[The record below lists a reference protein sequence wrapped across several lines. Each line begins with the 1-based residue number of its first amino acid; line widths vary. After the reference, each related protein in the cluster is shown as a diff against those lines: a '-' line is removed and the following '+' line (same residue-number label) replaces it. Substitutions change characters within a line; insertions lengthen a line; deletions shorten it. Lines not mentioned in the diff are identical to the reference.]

1 MSENPRQSYSR
12 PRLVYFAQFMFS
24 PSTDSTHLNTIQHLT
39 KVKQTPDNIPYSLQ
53 TIIPFGTN
61 RHLSKAWKNMRLKAE
76 LNVNVALLL
85 QLQVFTPFT
94 RARLSNLW
102 VFSSISFYAS
112 SLILIITL
120 LLCNTSNEKPNCFS
134 YILFYAAEPFG
145 M

>member
-12 PRLVYFAQFMFS
+12 PRLVYFVHPALTLPTLM
-24 PSTDSTHLNTIQHLT
+24 PSNILQKSSRH
-39 KVKQTPDNIPYSLQ
+39 QTTYSLQ

>member
-12 PRLVYFAQFMFS
+12 PRLVYFVHPVLILPTLI
-24 PSTDSTHLNTIQHLT
+24 PSNILQKSSRH
-39 KVKQTPDNIPYSLQ
+39 QTTYSLQ

-94 RARLSNLW
+94 RARLSKTL
-102 VFSSISFYAS
+102 SILFHQ
-112 SLILIITL
+112 
-120 LLCNTSNEKPNCFS
+120 LLCKFIDPHNNPTVMQHIKRKT
-134 YILFYAAEPFG
+134 
-145 M
+145 